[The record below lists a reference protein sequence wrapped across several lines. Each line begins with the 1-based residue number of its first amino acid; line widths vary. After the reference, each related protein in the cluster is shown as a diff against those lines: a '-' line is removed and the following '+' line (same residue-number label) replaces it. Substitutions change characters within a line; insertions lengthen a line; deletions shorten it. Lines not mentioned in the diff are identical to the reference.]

1 MKQALNHRMS
11 QVYNLTGSKL
21 GTVWPTDSFLPKQH
35 AAAHLSRQSGVGL
48 IEVLIAV
55 LVLSIGFLGM
65 AALQT
70 KALSNN
76 NSAMVRSIG
85 TIASYSILDAMRID
99 QAGVGAGDYDK
110 YSVTVPATW
119 TAPGDCTGVGKG
131 GALTKANQDHWCDDL
146 GSLMGPGTEG
156 KIEDDGGGNYKITIT
171 FNDERATGGDAGQEM
186 ITRAKL

>member
-1 MKQALNHRMS
+1 MSHVVNQSMS
-11 QVYNLTGSKL
+11 QVCN
-21 GTVWPTDSFLPKQH
+21 PTESNIAAVRLANCFVQKQH
-35 AAAHLSRQSGVGL
+35 AATHFSRQSGVGL

-85 TIASYSILDAMRID
+85 TIASYSILDAMRVD
-99 QAGVGAGDYDK
+99 QPGVSAGDYDK
-110 YSVTVPATW
+110 YSVTVPAAW
-119 TAPGDCTGVGKG
+119 TAPGDCTGMGKG
-131 GALTKANQDHWCDDL
+131 SALTKANQNQWCDDL
-146 GSLMGPGTEG
+146 GSLMGPGTKG
-156 KIEDDGGGNYKITIT
+156 DITANGGGNYAITIT
-171 FNDERATGGDAGQEM
+171 FNDKRATGGDAGQTM

>member
-1 MKQALNHRMS
+1 MKD
-11 QVYNLTGSKL
+11 V
-21 GTVWPTDSFLPKQH
+21 
-35 AAAHLSRQSGVGL
+35 RQSGVLRMANHTVVRHRAECRGRQTGVGL

-65 AALQT
+65 AALQS

-85 TIASYSILDAMRID
+85 TIASYSIVDAMRVD
-99 QAGVGAGDYDK
+99 LTGVRDGDYDGLK
-110 YSVTVPATW
+110 VTVPSDWA
-119 TAPGDCTGVGKG
+119 APGDCSVATKG
-131 GALTKANQDHWCDDL
+131 SALAKLNQNQWCDDL

-156 KIEDDGGGNYKITIT
+156 EIAADGGGNYTITIT
-171 FNDERATGGDAGQEM
+171 FNDERATGGVAGQTM

>member
-1 MKQALNHRMS
+1 MGQIMNQIVNRTRRKS
-11 QVYNLTGSKL
+11 
-21 GTVWPTDSFLPKQH
+21 GTAQLVTSFLPRQRVV
-35 AAAHLSRQSGVGL
+35 AYCSRQSGVGL

-65 AALQT
+65 AALQS

-85 TIASYSILDAMRID
+85 TIASYSILDAMRVD
-99 QAGVGAGDYDK
+99 SAGVGAGSYDN
-110 YSVTVPATW
+110 YSVTVPTTW
-119 TAPGDCTGVGKG
+119 AAPGDCTGVGKG
-131 GALTKANQDHWCDDL
+131 GSLTKASQNQWCDDL

-156 KIEDDGGGNYKITIT
+156 DITPNGGGNYTITIT
-171 FNDERATGGDAGQEM
+171 FNDERATGGEAGQTM

>member
-1 MKQALNHRMS
+1 MS
-11 QVYNLTGSKL
+11 QVVSHSMSNICNPAKRNVAIVSLAR
-21 GTVWPTDSFLPKQH
+21 SFLPKQH
-35 AAAHLSRQSGVGL
+35 TAANFSRQSGVGL

-85 TIASYSILDAMRID
+85 TIASYSILDAMRVD
-99 QAGVGAGDYDK
+99 QLGVSAGDYDN
-110 YSVTVPATW
+110 YSVTVPAAW

-131 GALTKANQDHWCDDL
+131 SALTKASQNQWCDDL
-146 GSLMGPGTEG
+146 GSLMGPGTKGE
-156 KIEDDGGGNYKITIT
+156 ITADGGGNYAITIT
-171 FNDERATGGDAGQEM
+171 LTMSEPPAVMPVR
-186 ITRAKL
+186 K

>member
-1 MKQALNHRMS
+1 MASLVRRS
-11 QVYNLTGSKL
+11 EWGVGRL
-21 GTVWPTDSFLPKQH
+21 
-35 AAAHLSRQSGVGL
+35 RQTGVGL

-65 AALQT
+65 AALQS

-99 QAGVGAGDYDK
+99 RDGVQAGDYDGL
-110 YSVTVPATW
+110 SLTVPTSW
-119 TAPGDCTGVGKG
+119 GKPGDCSGIGKG
-131 GALTKANQDHWCDDL
+131 SALTKANQDQWCDDL
-146 GSLMGPGTEG
+146 GSLMGPGTQG
-156 KIEDDGGGNYKITIT
+156 AISDAGGGNYIITIT
-171 FNDERATGGDAGQEM
+171 FNDERATGGDAGQTM

>member
-1 MKQALNHRMS
+1 MSKAMGEIMNRARNERGVAAKPACFERKQSSVVHS
-11 QVYNLTGSKL
+11 
-21 GTVWPTDSFLPKQH
+21 H
-35 AAAHLSRQSGVGL
+35 RQSGVGL

-85 TIASYSILDAMRID
+85 TIASYSILDAMRVD
-99 QAGVGAGDYDK
+99 RAGVLAGNYDGL
-110 YSVTVPATW
+110 SVSVPSDW
-119 TAPGDCTGVGKG
+119 TAPGDCTGAGKG
-131 GALTKANQDHWCDDL
+131 SALTQANQNQWCDDL

-156 KIEDDGGGNYKITIT
+156 DITANGGGNYTITIT
-171 FNDERATGGDAGQEM
+171 FNDERATGGNAGQTM